1 MLELTIGQREGFN
14 EETNEFFE
22 YGGTVVRFEHSLK
35 SISKWES
42 KWGYPFLSPQKKS
55 SEEMLDYLLCMAEE
69 SFDPSKLTQEDV
81 EKIAE
86 YINTD
91 QSKATTVRS
100 KPSGVKQGRIL
111 SGELIYAYMS
121 SLAIPIAAENWHIS
135 KLIKTIETIG
145 ALNNQDNK
153 EQKMSKSEV
162 IAQNRRLN
170 EERKKKLQSKG

>member
-1 MLELTIGQREGFN
+1 M
-14 EETNEFFE
+14 
-22 YGGTVVRFEHSLK
+22 
-35 SISKWES
+35 
-42 KWGYPFLSPQKKS
+42 
-55 SEEMLDYLLCMAEE
+55 
-69 SFDPSKLTQEDV
+69 
-81 EKIAE
+81 
-86 YINTD
+86 
-91 QSKATTVRS
+91 
-100 KPSGVKQGRIL
+100 
-111 SGELIYAYMS
+111 YAYMS